1 MFRRA
6 WIPAAVAA
14 AAIAAGGNAQAQ
26 QTGVNGG
33 FTTMNNGFAAGS
45 GLGTN
50 SFNNGGFVDP
60 RFVVPTG
67 NAVPTA
73 VSPGFANNTFFNPG
87 FGGGFVPAYYGPMG
101 YYGPNY
107 VPQTR
112 VVYQPVPVPV
122 AVNTRPARPQ
132 RVRIID
138 GGSGSGY
145 DYASRARADALA
157 RTGNPA
163 LAVGGRSQE
172 SEFGGATQGVET
184 GNVDVVYDSGET
196 RVPGIEHR
204 YGPEGITNSY
214 RTRARDRYVSA
225 PRRTEE
231 RNYDRTY
238 VSQRETVTVDV
249 GEIDPQQVRLANHME
264 NVMEDRPLTEGTVI
278 GKDEYGILVQYQV
291 DGATRTRTFAPGD
304 VFFFGNGT
312 RVKTAG
318 VTSVAMGTDVL
329 VPVPAMAT
337 VVRQS
342 VAGSRQEM
350 STPTTRTRVMGSRT
364 TTRTH
369 RTRRPAK

>member
-1 MFRRA
+1 MFKRG
-6 WIPAAVAA
+6 WIPAAVAV
-14 AAIAAGGNAQAQ
+14 AAIAAAGNAQAQ
-26 QTGVNGG
+26 QPGVNGG

-45 GLGTN
+45 GLGAN

-67 NAVPTA
+67 NGVPTA

-122 AVNTRPARPQ
+122 PVNTRPARPQ

-163 LAVGGRSQE
+163 LAAGRRADD

-204 YGPEGITNSY
+204 YGPEGITNSSPV
-214 RTRARDRYVSA
+214 RDRFVSA
-225 PRRTEE
+225 PRRNED
-231 RNYDRTY
+231 RSSGRTY
-238 VSQRETVTVDV
+238 VSRRETATVDV
-249 GEIDPQQVRLANHME
+249 AEIDPQQVRLANHME

-278 GKDEYGILVQYQV
+278 GKDEYGIIVQYQV
-291 DGATRTRTFAPGD
+291 NGDTRTRSFAPGD

-312 RVKTAG
+312 RLKTAG
-318 VTSVAMGTDVL
+318 VTSVAVGADVL
-329 VPVPAMAT
+329 VPMPATAT

-342 VAGSRQEM
+342 VAGSRQEL
-350 STPTTRTRVMGSRT
+350 SAPSTRVMGSRT
-364 TTRTH
+364 TIRA
-369 RTRRPAK
+369 RARRPAK